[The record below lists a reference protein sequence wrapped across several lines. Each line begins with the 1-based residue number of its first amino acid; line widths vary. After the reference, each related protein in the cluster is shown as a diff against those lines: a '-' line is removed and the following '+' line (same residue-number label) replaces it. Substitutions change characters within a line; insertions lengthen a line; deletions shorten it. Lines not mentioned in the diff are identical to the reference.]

1 MSVEGVTHLAG
12 DVITFNAEEG
22 QVMRQRCSWCGATL
36 LDVNLSRIAVP
47 EGQDPT
53 YPHWKVGAFVEAHA
67 PDNQGGMWAESSWAH
82 PDPVPA
88 NSCMRMPL
96 EVTG

>member
-1 MSVEGVTHLAG
+1 MTTTGVAHLAG
-12 DVITFNAEEG
+12 DAITFNTEQG

-36 LDVNLSRIAVP
+36 IDQNLSRTAVP
-47 EGQDPT
+47 EGQDPI
-53 YPHWKVGAFVEAHA
+53 YPHWKVGAFVETHA
-67 PDNQGGMWAESSWAH
+67 PDARGGMWAELDWAH
-82 PDPVPA
+82 PQPVPA